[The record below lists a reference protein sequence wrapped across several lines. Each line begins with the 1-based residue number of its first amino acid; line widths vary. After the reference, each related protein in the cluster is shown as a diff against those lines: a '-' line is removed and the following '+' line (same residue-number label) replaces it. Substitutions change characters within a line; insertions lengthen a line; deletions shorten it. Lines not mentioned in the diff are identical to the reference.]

1 MTVTAKKITNIFRN
15 CEAAKMQYYSSFK
28 YEAGIVYGE
37 EEVVENFVTI
47 AADPVSSL
55 PDSFTLCSSLL
66 VARAVNKH

>member
-1 MTVTAKKITNIFRN
+1 
-15 CEAAKMQYYSSFK
+15 MQYYSSFK

-66 VARAVNKH
+66 VDRAVNKH

>member
-1 MTVTAKKITNIFRN
+1 
-15 CEAAKMQYYSSFK
+15 MQYYSSFK
-28 YEAGIVYGE
+28 YEAGIVYGA
-37 EEVVENFVTI
+37 EEVVENYVTI